1 MWMKTQARDKKNLW
15 VRKIFQ
21 ELNIYDLYHILTNE
35 LRLFDKEHF
44 FRFVRM
50 AHQRFKH
57 LLLLVGPYL
66 KRTTRSMSEP
76 TSAAERLV
84 LTLWFLAS
92 ADSQQSLCFSFRI
105 SQAAICTTLS
115 EEKKSTKNDDFFCQ
129 WRIFLPNNVLTD
141 DSFLPTN
148 IIPDIFLQTRTLSIL

>member
-1 MWMKTQARDKKNLW
+1 MWMKTQARDVENLW

-44 FRFVRM
+44 FRFARM
-50 AHQRFKH
+50 TPQRLKH
-57 LLLLVGPYL
+57 LLLLVEPYL
-66 KRTTRSMSEP
+66 KRTTSSMSEP
-76 TSAAERLV
+76 ISAAERLV

-115 EEKKSTKNDDFFCQ
+115 EEKTSTKNDDFFCQ
-129 WRIFLPNNVLTD
+129 WRIFLPTNVFTD
-141 DSFLPTN
+141 EYSSRHFFTN
-148 IIPDIFLQTRTLSIL
+148 ENIEYFIA